1 MPNTTP
7 EEESEEFEEFEM
19 EVVAVRKYTDR
30 GWMYLVPWKD
40 REKQLCVWAAEMTW
54 CKKLVAK

>member
-30 GWMYLVPWKD
+30 
-40 REKQLCVWAAEMTW
+40 
-54 CKKLVAK
+54 

>member
-1 MPNTTP
+1 MQFFTCDESAHHGREGGMPNTTP

-30 GWMYLVPWKD
+30 
-40 REKQLCVWAAEMTW
+40 
-54 CKKLVAK
+54 